1 MTSQELDT
9 SWIKPGAPV
18 IVYVKN
24 RRPSE
29 GRPRETSI
37 TRVANKSFTVEW
49 QGIRFNIERLE
60 SPRFGGSFGGW
71 SYSVTP
77 VGSELAR
84 DLLAADQVLR
94 VAAHARSAVDRWK
107 KTRSREDRLAA
118 IDALQAIESGE
129 N

>member
-1 MTSQELDT
+1 MTSQEFDT
-9 SWIKPGAPV
+9 SWIKPGTLVV
-18 IVYVKN
+18 IYRKH
-24 RRPSE
+24 RSLSE
-29 GRPRETSI
+29 AMPIETSI
-37 TRVANKSFTVEW
+37 KRVAGKSFTVDW
-49 QGIRFNIERLE
+49 QDIRFNTERLE

-77 VGSELAR
+77 VDSELAC

-94 VAAHARSAVDRWK
+94 VAAHARSAVDQWT

-118 IDALQAIESGE
+118 IDALQASEE